1 MQDFGQICAKPKS
14 SGLSQKADK
23 GANHAAKSKIKEKN
37 FAPPIKI

>member
-14 SGLSQKADK
+14 SGLAQNADK
-23 GANHAAKSKIKEKN
+23 GANHTAKSKLKEKN